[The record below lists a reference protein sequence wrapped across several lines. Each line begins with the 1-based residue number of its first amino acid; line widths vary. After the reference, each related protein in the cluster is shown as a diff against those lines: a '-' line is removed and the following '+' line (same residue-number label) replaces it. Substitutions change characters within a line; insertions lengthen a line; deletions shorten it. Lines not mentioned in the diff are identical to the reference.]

1 MQGVPGAATGGP
13 KEAEPIHLGKVV
25 TISVIAAL
33 GGFLFGYDSSVIN
46 GANQAVYHQ
55 FDIVNPGLQG
65 FSVAIALLGSAVGA
79 FVGGQLTDK
88 LGRKKVMVLAA
99 VLFLVAGV
107 GQAFPF
113 ALLDFMFWRIVG
125 GFAIGLAAVVSPMY
139 ISELAPAHLRGRLS
153 SLFQL
158 AIVFGIFA
166 TQLVNQVL
174 IAMTPKVCQ
183 AGEVIEGCQGM
194 VDPASKVPMVQANND
209 LWFGLQTWQWMFLCM
224 VVPAVIY
231 WLLSLTIPESPR
243 YLVAEKKSDKAKEV
257 LSTIYVEDVDGKIA
271 AIEESLKG
279 DHKPSMKDIKGPR
292 FGLLP
297 LVWVGIILA
306 IFQQFVGIN
315 AVFYY
320 SNLIWSAVGFDESKA
335 FTTSTIISA
344 VNVIFT
350 FVAIAL
356 IDRVGRKLLLLVGS
370 AGMFITLAILAITFV
385 TAPKC
390 TQALI
395 DAGGTAGCDLPADL
409 NTPMLSAS
417 GGWIAVIALNT
428 YVAFFAATWGPIVW
442 VLLGEMFP
450 NKIRAAALSIGV
462 MANWIANFIV
472 SETFPT
478 LVSISL
484 GLAYG
489 IFTVCA
495 LLSFFYVLKFVK
507 ETKGVELE
515 DMESLEGV
523 ELAGEATV

>member
-13 KEAEPIHLGKVV
+13 TEVEPIHLGKVI

-99 VLFLVAGV
+99 VLFLIAGV

-113 ALLDFMFWRIVG
+113 ALLDFMFWRVVG

-183 AGEVIEGCQGM
+183 PGQVIEGCAGM
-194 VDPASKVPMVQANND
+194 VDPTSKVPMVQANND
-209 LWFGLQTWQWMFLCM
+209 LWLGLQTWQWMFLCM
-224 VVPAVIY
+224 VFPAVLY
-231 WLLSLTIPESPR
+231 WVLALTLPESPR
-243 YLVAEKKSDKAKEV
+243 FLVAKGRDDEAKEV
-257 LSTIYVEDVDGKIA
+257 LEQVYVNDVSAKLA
-271 AIEESLKG
+271 AIQESLAGERKM
-279 DHKPSMKDIKGPR
+279 SLRDIKGPKL
-292 FGLLP
+292 GLLP

-306 IFQQFVGIN
+306 ILQQFVGIN

-320 SNLIWSAVGFDESKA
+320 SNVIWSAIGFGAEKA
-335 FTTSTIISA
+335 FMTSTIISA

-350 FVAIAL
+350 FLAIAL
-356 IDRVGRKLLLLVGS
+356 VDRVGRKPLLLIGS
-370 AGMFITLAILAITFV
+370 LGMFATLGILTWVFV
-385 TAPKC
+385 AAPQC

-395 DAGGTAGCDLPADL
+395 DAGGTEGCTLASEL
-409 NTPMLSAS
+409 NSPLLSSS
-417 GGWIAVIALNT
+417 GGWVAVAMLNL
-428 YVAFFAATWGPIVW
+428 YVAFFATTWGPIVW

-450 NKIRAAALSIGV
+450 NKIRAAAMSV
-462 MANWIANFIV
+462 AVAANWLANFAVTESFKPLIDN
-472 SETFPT
+472 FG
-478 LVSISL
+478 L
-484 GLAYG
+484 GVAYG
-489 IFTVCA
+489 LFTVGA
-495 LLSFFYVLKFVK
+495 LVSFFYVSKFVK
-507 ETKGVELE
+507 ETKGIQLE
-515 DMESLEGV
+515 DMDELEGMST
-523 ELAGEATV
+523 A